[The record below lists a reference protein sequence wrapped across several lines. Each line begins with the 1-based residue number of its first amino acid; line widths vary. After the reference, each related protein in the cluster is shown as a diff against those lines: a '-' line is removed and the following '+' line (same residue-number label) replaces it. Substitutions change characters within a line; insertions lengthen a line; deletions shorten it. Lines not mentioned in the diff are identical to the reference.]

1 MLYREVMK
9 PEVLL
14 SLLLG
19 TVLSSVILGYPPL
32 YYIYL
37 VHEILFVLIFFW
49 FISIFLVKNLR
60 KPLEIITLFFL
71 CLFVVLSPV
80 NKVLAPD
87 YESEFIDDPVAHV
100 DYLVEEIGERPYMS
114 ENEKIA
120 AAYIKDVLEEKGF
133 PVVDDNVFVFVEGK
147 REDAVI
153 VCAHYDTVPGSP
165 GADDNGSGVAV
176 LLGLTIPENPEY
188 TIVLAFFTG
197 EEVGMVESRYF
208 ANEFDRRMVG
218 VISVDT
224 VGVGEDFHI
233 SSLKEGRVTSFF
245 LSQVVYG
252 LSDTGVPSIGP
263 LYSDHV
269 PFNKKGVRAVGLT
282 RSTNRKY
289 PHIHSELDVTVDN
302 GKLVETGETVQEIVL
317 HFSYSGD
324 PYLFV
329 YEAVVCAVIISG
341 ILAFAVENLMNRIKM
356 LKE

>member
-14 SLLLG
+14 SFLLG
-19 TVLSSVILGYPPL
+19 TVLSSAILGYPPL

-37 VHEILFVLIFFW
+37 VHEILFVLIFLW
-49 FISIFLVKNLR
+49 FISIFLVKTLR

-87 YESEFIDDPVAHV
+87 YESEFIDDPVTHV
-100 DYLVEEIGERPYMS
+100 DYLAEEIGERPYMS

-120 AAYIKDVLEEKGF
+120 AEYIRDVLEEKGF
-133 PVVDDNVFVFVEGK
+133 PVVDNVFVLVEGK
-147 REDAVI
+147 REDALI
-153 VCAHYDTVPGSP
+153 ICAHYDTVPGSP
-165 GADDNGSGVAV
+165 GADDNSSGVAV
-176 LLGLTIPENPEY
+176 LLGLTIPENPQY
-188 TIVLAFFTG
+188 TIALTFFTG
-197 EEVGMVESRYF
+197 EEVGLVESRYF
-208 ANEFDRRMVG
+208 ATEFDRKMVG
-218 VISVDT
+218 VVCVDT

-233 SSLKEGRVTSFF
+233 SSLKEGRATSFF

-269 PFNKKGVRAVGLT
+269 PFNEKGVRAVGLT

-302 GKLVETGETVQEIVL
+302 GKLVETGETVQEVVL
-317 HFSYSGD
+317 HFSYSES

-329 YEAVVCAVIISG
+329 YEAVICAIIISG
-341 ILAFAVENLMNRIKM
+341 ILAFVVEDLMNRIKM